1 MTARPLKIIGGLV
14 AGCLLITIIPVFL
27 LRWIEPPT
35 TAFMLWQRTDAGSQN
50 NQLPRLEY
58 VWVDWEHISPH
69 APLAVVA
76 AEDQK
81 FPFHWGFD
89 VGSIAQAWEEK
100 TAGIRVR
107 GASTISQQ
115 VAKNLFLW
123 PGKNLL
129 RKGLEAYFT
138 VLIEALWPKR
148 RILETYLNIAQFGK
162 GVYGIGAASRRYFY
176 KPPHRLS
183 RSDCALMA
191 AVLPNPIRLRLDR
204 PSDYVWQRVGW
215 ILSEMARLE
224 RIDPTPYLKDI

>member
-1 MTARPLKIIGGLV
+1 MTAKPFKIIAGLMI
-14 AGCLLITIIPVFL
+14 GWLLITIIPVIL

-35 TAFMLWQRTDAGSQN
+35 TAFMIWH
-50 NQLPRLEY
+50 RLDGDHNDRQQSAIHS
-58 VWVDWEHISPH
+58 VWVEWERISPH

-76 AEDQK
+76 VEDQK

-89 VGSIAQAWEEK
+89 VASIAQAWEEK
-100 TAGIRVR
+100 NAGIRVR

-123 PGKNLL
+123 PGKNWI

-138 VLIEALWPKR
+138 VLIEVMWPKR
-148 RILETYLNIAQFGK
+148 RILEAYLNIAQFGK
-162 GVYGIGAASRRYFY
+162 GVYGIGAASQRYFH
-176 KPPHRLS
+176 KPPSRLD
-183 RSDCALMA
+183 RYECALIA
-191 AVLPNPIRLRLDR
+191 AVLPNPLRLRLDR
-204 PSDYVWQRVGW
+204 PSDYVQGRVEW